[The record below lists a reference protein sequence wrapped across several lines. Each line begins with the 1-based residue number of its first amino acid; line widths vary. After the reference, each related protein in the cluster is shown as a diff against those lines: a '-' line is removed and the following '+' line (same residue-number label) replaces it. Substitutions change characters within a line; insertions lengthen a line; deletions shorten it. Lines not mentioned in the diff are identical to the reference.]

1 MTIVLPPNRWYNIN
15 VIKGK
20 QNLKLEEIKM
30 KKIYFEK
37 ETGAMLITVSSAATI
52 ENFVDSLTAETEGY
66 TLCGGGDDFIDDMDC
81 EEIQFVRDNWNG
93 LEEVN
98 KEEENE
104 IIAYL
109 ADCWGLEEEDIDYL
123 R

>member
-1 MTIVLPPNRWYNIN
+1 
-15 VIKGK
+15 
-20 QNLKLEEIKM
+20 M
-30 KKIYFEK
+30 KKIYFET
-37 ETGAMLITVSSAATI
+37 ETGNMLITVSSAATI
-52 ENFVDSLTAETEGY
+52 ENFVDSLTVETEGS
-66 TLCGGGDDFIDDMDC
+66 TLCGGGDDFIDCMDC